1 MKKLVLLI
9 ITSVTV
15 GNLFCQNSEKGNMF
29 IGGFFTYVPDNEQF
43 RSNGDRYVQREY
55 YYNINVG
62 YQFAK
67 RWKTGLEMMVA
78 DVRGENVPTPFYLTG
93 LHVDFDVLQSEFINI
108 YFRGGL
114 SISNL
119 SFAGDEEPTKRF
131 VVNRII
137 GAAVEFKATKRFWIN
152 MGYYNHF
159 PLNNIQYKYGLANP
173 FLGFRFRFN
182 K

>member
-1 MKKLVLLI
+1 MKKIILLVI
-9 ITSVTV
+9 ISVISS
-15 GNLFCQNSEKGNMF
+15 NIFSQNRDNKNMF
-29 IGGFFTYVPDNEQF
+29 VGGFFSYVLDNKQLHT
-43 RSNGDRYVQREY
+43 NGESYVQREY

-62 YQFAK
+62 YQFTK
-67 RWKTGLEMMVA
+67 RWKTGMELMLA
-78 DVRGENVPTPFYLTG
+78 DIHGDNVPTPFYLTG

-131 VVNRII
+131 VTNRVI
-137 GAAVEFKATKRFWIN
+137 GAAIEFKATKRFWIN

-159 PLNNIQYKYGLANP
+159 PLNNIKYKYGLANP

>member
-1 MKKLVLLI
+1 MKALI
-9 ITSVTV
+9 IVFVFFHTQLLAQETTN
-15 GNLFCQNSEKGNMF
+15 GNLF
-29 IGGFFTYVPDNEQF
+29 IGANFSYVPDYDQNK
-43 RSNGDRYVQREY
+43 NGVRYTMRKY
-55 YYNINVG
+55 YYNINIG